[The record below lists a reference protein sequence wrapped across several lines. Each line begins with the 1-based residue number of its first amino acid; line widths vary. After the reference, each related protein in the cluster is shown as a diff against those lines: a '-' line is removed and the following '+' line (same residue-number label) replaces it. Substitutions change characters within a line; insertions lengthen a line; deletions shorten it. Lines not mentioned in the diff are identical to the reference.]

1 MNEMTKPGRA
11 LAPVEQLRGQL
22 AAMSREFESALPS
35 HIKPEKFQRV
45 VMTVVQ
51 QQPDLLDADRR
62 SLLASCTKCAA
73 DGLIPDGRE
82 AALVIFRTKDG
93 PKVQY
98 MPMLAGVLK
107 RMRNS
112 GEIAAI
118 NVQVVH
124 EGDDFTWAPDD
135 FDRPVKHQVPKFGTD
150 RGKVVGAYAVAKL
163 RDGSLMAEVMDKQ
176 AIERVRS
183 ASRAKDSGPWVQWWD
198 QMARKTVLRR
208 LAKYLPMD
216 AETANAILSD
226 NEADAPAPVETTA
239 TEAPPAAAL
248 PPASKLDAMEAQW
261 TDDTTP
267 SPPLDAKTAAGNPD
281 GDDAA
286 TDAPP
291 VVVAEVSAADEAP
304 PDLPAPVAGAG
315 TIVEHMAEADVPER
329 LRKSVLAGLEAL
341 REAEDVWAFIDGA
354 SWQKLCAAVDA
365 YPKVKAALI
374 EAAKARMEVGQ

>member
-1 MNEMTKPGRA
+1 MNEMTRPGRE
-11 LAPVEQLRGQL
+11 LAPVERLRGQL
-22 AAMSREFESALPS
+22 QAMTGEFKSALPS
-35 HIKPEKFQRV
+35 HIAPEKFQRV

-51 QQPDLLDADRR
+51 QQPELLEADRR

-124 EGDDFTWAPDD
+124 ENDDFTWSPDD
-135 FDRPVKHQVPKFGTD
+135 FDRPVKHSVPAFGTD

-163 RDGSLMAEVMDKQ
+163 RDGSLMAEVMDRQ
-176 AIERVRS
+176 AIERVRQ

-216 AETANAILSD
+216 AETANVVRND
-226 NEADAPAPVETTA
+226 DEADAPASVETTA
-239 TEAPPAAAL
+239 TEAPPAPAL

-261 TDDTTP
+261 TDDTGSSSLEASP
-267 SPPLDAKTAAGNPD
+267 SPAAG
-281 GDDAA
+281 GAAEDDVAA
-286 TDAPP
+286 VA
-291 VVVAEVSAADEAP
+291 VVEAP
-304 PDLPAPVAGAG
+304 PADPPAPIAGAG
-315 TIVEHMAEADVPER
+315 TIVELLEEAAVPEAWR
-329 LRKSVLAGLEAL
+329 PRVVDLLRDIVDAPDA
-341 REAEDVWAFIDGA
+341 
-354 SWQKLCAAVDA
+354 AAVFKITDTA
-365 YPKVKAALI
+365 RYQNTLKALDNYPKVKTALV
-374 EAAKARMEVGQ
+374 EAVKRGTEDRA

>member
-261 TDDTTP
+261 TDDEPSSPSLEVAP
-267 SPPLDAKTAAGNPD
+267 SPAGGGAPEAEDD
-281 GDDAA
+281 GYA
-286 TDAPP
+286 
-291 VVVAEVSAADEAP
+291 VVEAP
-304 PDLPAPVAGAG
+304 HAEPEPELPAPVAGAG

-329 LRKSVLAGLEAL
+329 LRRNVLAGLEAL
-341 REAEDVWAFIDGA
+341 AAAENPFVFVAEP
-354 SWQKLCAAVDA
+354 SWIKLAAAVDA

-374 EAAKARMEVGQ
+374 EAAKARMEAK